1 MKHDF
6 KFLPWRRG
14 LVISLITLTLLIV
27 LSFYGLYTNKFY
39 FFRFKNYIFPLAAL
53 VHFAYLYVLW
63 FKIKEDEIADPQ
75 MRNLEYALYVVIVFY
90 IYKLVNTLLIVT
102 GASEFTNHAIPGT
115 FKPIGILILVLYT
128 LLIIL
133 TVLTIKYRK
142 DHVGGYNFDD
152 MDQIDKWD

>member
-6 KFLPWRRG
+6 KILTWQRG
-14 LVISLITLTLLIV
+14 LAISIFTLTLLIV
-27 LSFYGLYTNKFY
+27 FSFYGLYTNKFY
-39 FFRFKNYIFPLAAL
+39 FFKFKNYIFPLAAL

-75 MRNLEYALYVVIVFY
+75 MRNLEYALYAIVLFY

-102 GASEFTNHAIPGT
+102 GTSEFTNHAIPGT
-115 FKPIGILILVLYT
+115 FKPMGIFMLVLYT

-142 DHVGGYNFDD
+142 DHIGSYDFDD
-152 MDQIDKWD
+152 KDQIDKWE